1 MGITKR
7 KQSLSSSTV
16 FLNPANADKSEQ
28 TSSTN
33 IYREAQCTST
43 KDPRTSNYQRSTSIH
58 RESTNIYRT
67 SIENLMENLSN
78 IHRVSID
85 VRRDSTNIH
94 QGSTN
99 IHQGST
105 KIHRESIGV
114 MGRTFIGHLSKIC
127 TPRNASA
134 GIAKR
139 NQFCTGP
146 GRGCG
151 LSVQADHRPQFS

>member
-43 KDPRTSNYQRSTSIH
+43 KDPRTSNYQRSTNIQ

-67 SIENLMENLSN
+67 SMENLMENLSN

-85 VRRDSTNIH
+85 VHRESTNIH
-94 QGSTN
+94 QRSAN
-99 IHQGST
+99 IHR
-105 KIHRESIGV
+105 KSIGV

-139 NQFCTGP
+139 SKFCTGP
-146 GRGCG
+146 GRGWR